1 MNEITEDQFSAF
13 EEVKASGITN
23 MYDIR
28 KITELTEDFLN
39 KKQVLT
45 IMDSYDKLDKK
56 YPWVRE
62 TYA

>member
-23 MYDIR
+23 MYDIK
-28 KITELTEDFLN
+28 KITELTEHFLN
-39 KKQVLT
+39 KKQVLA
-45 IMDSYDKLDKK
+45 IHDSYDKLDKK
-56 YPWVRE
+56 YPWVKE